1 MKQPACT
8 TRHVASRGFSLVE
21 LMVAIV
27 IGLIVV
33 AAALSFFS
41 HHWRESRA
49 VQIELRLMQDLR
61 SAADLIGRDL
71 RRAAY
76 WGNSAA
82 GVWQRDANTVALNP
96 YAELTYAAPSATS
109 SAVAFS
115 YSRDAA
121 ENHTIDSNEQ
131 FGFRLRAGVVEFLL
145 GLGNWQA
152 LTDANTV
159 TITSFTVTPSVQSVS
174 LDGRCAVAC
183 SAADLASAT
192 CPPQQH
198 LRSLSVQMKG
208 HAAADSKVQRQ
219 VENRVRLRNDAISG
233 RCST

>member
-1 MKQPACT
+1 MKPRACT
-8 TRHVASRGFSLVE
+8 TCHIASRGFTLIE
-21 LMVAIV
+21 LMVSMA
-27 IGLIVV
+27 IGLIVI

-41 HHWRESRA
+41 HHLRDSRA
-49 VQIELRLMQDLR
+49 VQIELRLTQDLR
-61 SAADLIGRDL
+61 SAADLISRDL

-76 WGNSAA
+76 WSDSAA
-82 GVWQRDANTVALNP
+82 GVWQRNANTVALNP
-96 YAELTYAAPSATS
+96 YADLTYPAPSATN

-145 GLGNWQA
+145 GHGNWQA
-152 LTDANTV
+152 LTDTNTV

-174 LDGRCAVAC
+174 LDGMCAVAC

-198 LRSLSVQMKG
+198 LRSLSVQIKG
-208 HAAADSKVQRQ
+208 QAAADSKVQRQ
-219 VENRVRLRNDAISG
+219 VENLVRLRNDAISG